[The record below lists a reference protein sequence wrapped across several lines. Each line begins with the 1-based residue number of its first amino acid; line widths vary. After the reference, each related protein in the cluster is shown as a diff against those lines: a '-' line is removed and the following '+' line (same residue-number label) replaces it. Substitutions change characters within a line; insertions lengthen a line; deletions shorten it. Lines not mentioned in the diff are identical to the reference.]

1 MSAWDAQ
8 EEPADSPDPSVTE
21 HVRRYLATNGQSGYM
36 EGGATNLV
44 LTYRGRKS
52 GKLYR
57 TGLFF
62 GADEDRY
69 ILVASGSAITHTHP
83 KWYLNVVANPEVEI
97 QVLAEKFPVR
107 ARTAEGE
114 ERSRLWKLMTDLA
127 PVYHTYEAR
136 TRRVIPVVVL
146 ERV

>member
-1 MSAWDAQ
+1 MSAWDAP
-8 EEPADSPDPSVTE
+8 EEPTDSPDRSVTE
-21 HVRRYLATNGQSGYM
+21 HVRRYLATDGQSGYM

-62 GADEDRY
+62 GEDNGRY
-69 ILVASGSAITHTHP
+69 LLIASGSSITHTHP
-83 KWYLNVVANPEVEI
+83 QWYLNVMANPEVQI
-97 QVLAEKFPVR
+97 QVLAEKINVR
-107 ARTAEGE
+107 AYTAEGE
-114 ERSRLWKLMTDLA
+114 ERQRLWKLMTDLA

-146 ERV
+146 ERA